1 MKYDITDFGA
11 RRGEDAPQTGAI
23 QAAIDAC
30 FLAGGGEVVVP
41 EGTFLT
47 GGIRLRT
54 GVTLHLLKNARL
66 LGTRNPADY
75 FGYLQDEI
83 EPMPPAPPAR
93 KTTGT
98 PGLSPYAAAHGT
110 TR

>member
-41 EGTFLT
+41 EGTAV
-47 GGIRLRT
+47 G
-54 GVTLHLLKNARL
+54 LL
-66 LGTRNPADY
+66 P
-75 FGYLQDEI
+75 
-83 EPMPPAPPAR
+83 PPAR

>member
-41 EGTFLT
+41 EGAFLT
-47 GGIRLRT
+47 GPLT
-54 GVTLHLLKNARL
+54 GFALEERCRSLPILARYRVL
-66 LGTRNPADY
+66 D
-75 FGYLQDEI
+75 
-83 EPMPPAPPAR
+83 
-93 KTTGT
+93 
-98 PGLSPYAAAHGT
+98 
-110 TR
+110 